1 MATVEAPQRQPGYL
15 AVQEKAKLRKV
26 LRRFDL
32 VLFTACAIVGL
43 DTVAFAASIG
53 GEAITWLVGSLVL
66 FLIPYGLL
74 TAELGSTFP
83 YEGGVYEWVKLA
95 FGRLPGAITAILYWL
110 SNPIWIGGT
119 LSATAIA
126 ALQAFVFKG
135 SISTLTE
142 ILIGLAFTWTT
153 VAVAVMAFRY
163 GKWGPNIGTI
173 VKGAVVGIF
182 FILVIAFLV
191 SKGQP
196 AGTVGGADFKP
207 TISGFL
213 GVIGVLVFLWVG
225 FELSNGA
232 SEEMIDAKRDVPF
245 MVLGSGAIAA
255 TLYGLT
261 ILGILLVIPE
271 AGLSHVGGF
280 ADAYN
285 RVASVLGNGESV
297 LGPIFGIL
305 IVITL
310 FGSGVVWLEGADRT
324 QAVAALDGAA
334 PAFMGKFTR
343 VGTPL
348 TVNVMSGLIGS
359 AFVIFI
365 FTFTK
370 GSLADFF
377 SVAIALAISTATL
390 CYTFMMLT
398 LPILRRKYPNV
409 RRPYR
414 VPGGLVGC
422 WICSILS
429 EAFVIV
435 TGITLLWPGLID
447 GWFGQ
452 SYSMQDN
459 WGVSRS
465 FFEVVTLGTFCT
477 MVLIGVLF
485 WAVGRRNLRKGIA
498 GESEVVAALAETE
511 RTEAAVAS
519 PGAGG
524 PGTVSVPEAEPDATS
539 GTARREIPRDPE
551 QR

>member
-1 MATVEAPQRQPGYL
+1 MATVEAPRQAGYL

-43 DTVAFAASIG
+43 DTVAFAASVG
-53 GEAITWLVGSLVL
+53 GEVLTWLVGSIIL

-74 TAELGSTFP
+74 AAELGSAFP

-135 SISTLTE
+135 SV
-142 ILIGLAFTWTT
+142 IGLAFTWVT
-153 VAVAVMAFRY
+153 VAVAIMAFRL

-173 VKGAVVGIF
+173 VKAAVVGIF
-182 FILVIAFLV
+182 FILVVAFLI

-196 AGTVGGADFKP
+196 GGTVGGADFKP

-213 GVIGVLVFLWVG
+213 GVIGVIVFLWVG

-232 SEEMIDAKRDVPF
+232 SEEMINPQKDVPF
-245 MVLGSGAIAA
+245 MVVGSGIIGAI
-255 TLYGLT
+255 LYGLT
-261 ILGILLVIPE
+261 IVGILLVIPK
-271 AGLSHVGGF
+271 AGLSQVGGF

-285 RVASVLGNGESV
+285 RVAGVLGSGENV

-334 PAFMGKFTR
+334 PAWLGKFTR
-343 VGTPL
+343 VGTPYA
-348 TVNVMSGLIGS
+348 VNIMSGIIGS
-359 AFVIFI
+359 AFVVFI

-390 CYTFMMLT
+390 CYVFMMLT
-398 LPILRRKYPNV
+398 LPILRRKYPDV
-409 RRPYR
+409 PRPYR

-422 WICSILS
+422 WICSILA

-447 GWFGQ
+447 SWFGK
-452 SYSMQDN
+452 SYSMQQN

-465 FFEVVTLGTFCT
+465 FFEATTLGTFIVI
-477 MVLIGVLF
+477 VLIGVAF
-485 WAVGRRNLRKGIA
+485 WAVGRRNLARGIA
-498 GESEVVAALAETE
+498 GESEVVATMAQTE
-511 RTEAAVAS
+511 RAAAAVAS
-519 PGAGG
+519 PGEAGPTAAG
-524 PGTVSVPEAEPDATS
+524 PGVPQEPRPGNPS
-539 GTARREIPRDPE
+539 GEFQA
-551 QR
+551 